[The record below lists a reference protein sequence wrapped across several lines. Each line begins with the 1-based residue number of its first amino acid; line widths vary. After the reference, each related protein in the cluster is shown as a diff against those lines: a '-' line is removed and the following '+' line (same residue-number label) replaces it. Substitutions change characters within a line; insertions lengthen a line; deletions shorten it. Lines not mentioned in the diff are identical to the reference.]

1 LPLDKNSFAF
11 FILFFIT
18 QNIMLFIFFF
28 TILNYISL
36 GRSRKLLKKKKKE
49 KKKRL
54 STVMKTRKL
63 KLCIFIIISNITTS
77 HANVMGGEGG
87 WLDGQIKLM
96 PLSRATCHCVTT
108 DISVIGFIAICQE

>member
-28 TILNYISL
+28 HHFKLYII
-36 GRSRKLLKKKKKE
+36 GKIKKVIKKKE
-49 KKKRL
+49 KIKKKRL

>member
-28 TILNYISL
+28 HHFKLYII
-36 GRSRKLLKKKKKE
+36 GKIKKVIKKKE
-49 KKKRL
+49 KRKKKRL

>member
-1 LPLDKNSFAF
+1 
-11 FILFFIT
+11 
-18 QNIMLFIFFF
+18 
-28 TILNYISL
+28 L